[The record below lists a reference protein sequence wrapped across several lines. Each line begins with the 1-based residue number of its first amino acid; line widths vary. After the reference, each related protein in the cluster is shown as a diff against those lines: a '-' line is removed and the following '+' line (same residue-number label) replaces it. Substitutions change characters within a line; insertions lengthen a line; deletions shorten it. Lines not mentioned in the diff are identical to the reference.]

1 MEEESRKLKN
11 GKEQTRRICRILIY
25 GLINSVQI
33 LNIHQAKN
41 CLFTMN
47 YLINTLLRTIFGVF
61 CRTFVSDVGCWEL
74 NSEGTKFGWATV

>member
-1 MEEESRKLKN
+1 MAK
-11 GKEQTRRICRILIY
+11 QTRRICRILIY

-61 CRTFVSDVGCWEL
+61 WWSNVSNND
-74 NSEGTKFGWATV
+74 S